1 MRSLRLRLLA
11 WLLPPLL
18 LVAVVAAGGAYMF
31 LERRLTAAYDHDLGD
46 IARAL
51 VPYIRNESGKLVID
65 FTPQAEAVL
74 RADSID
80 QIYYAIFDANGTAVA
95 GDRAV
100 PVADS
105 APAAAPRFWDDERQ
119 GEAVRAVVL
128 DTNAA
133 GGRVR
138 VVAAETTRK
147 RTRASRDAMLSA
159 IVPAVLL
166 LVAAVAGI
174 FLGVGRGLRPLDAM
188 REALA
193 ATSPA
198 DLRGLDVARVDDELK
213 PLVGA
218 LNAMLVRLGDAQQ
231 RQSRFIAN
239 AAHQLRTPIAGVIT
253 QLDLAKNASSDRET
267 HITHAR
273 EGAARLARLAQQVLS
288 LAAADPLANPGA
300 PEERCDLAEIVRTH
314 ADEWLRMVRSMDV
327 ELGFELDPAPIVGNA
342 VLVGELAS
350 NLVHN
355 AARYGARTV
364 TVATRADAKCSTLEV
379 VDDGAGIPREARER
393 VFERFSR
400 LDAQSTQG
408 SGLGL
413 AIVSE
418 IAQRHRATVKLADGP
433 GGKGT
438 RVSIAFPGPVGAATF
453 PA

>member
-51 VPYIRNESGKLVID
+51 VPYIRDDAGRLMID

-80 QIYYAIFDANGTAVA
+80 QIYYAIFDASGKAVA

-100 PVADS
+100 PVADL
-105 APAAAPRFWDDERQ
+105 APAPAPRFWDDTRQ
-119 GEAVRAVVL
+119 GERVRAVVL
-128 DTNAA
+128 DTTAD

-147 RTRASRDAMLSA
+147 RMRASRDAMFSA

-166 LVAAVAGI
+166 LIAAVAGI
-174 FLGVGRGLRPLDAM
+174 FLGVGRGLRPLGAM
-188 REALA
+188 RDALA
-193 ATSPA
+193 SKSHV
-198 DLRGLDVARVDDELK
+198 DLRALEMKQVDDELK

-218 LNAMLVRLGDAQQ
+218 LNDMLERLGDAQQ

-239 AAHQLRTPIAGVIT
+239 AAHQLRTPIAGLIT
-253 QLDLAKNASSDRET
+253 QLDLAKSMDGDRET
-267 HITHAR
+267 HLAHAR

-300 PEERCDLAEIVRTH
+300 PAERSDLAEIVKTH
-314 ADEWLRMVRSMDV
+314 ADEWVRMTRSLGVV
-327 ELGFELDPAPIVGNA
+327 ELEFELDPAPIFGNA

-364 TVATRADAKCSTLEV
+364 TVATRADAKASTLEV
-379 VDDGAGIPREARER
+379 IDDGPGIPREARER

-413 AIVSE
+413 AIVNE
-418 IAQRHRATVKLADGP
+418 IAQRHRASVQLADGP
-433 GGKGT
+433 GGHGT
-438 RVSIAFPGPVGAATF
+438 RVSIAFPL

>member
-1 MRSLRLRLLA
+1 
-11 WLLPPLL
+11 
-18 LVAVVAAGGAYMF
+18 
-31 LERRLTAAYDHDLGD
+31 
-46 IARAL
+46 
-51 VPYIRNESGKLVID
+51 VPGY
-65 FTPQAEAVL
+65 P
-74 RADSID
+74 
-80 QIYYAIFDANGTAVA
+80 
-95 GDRAV
+95 AV
-100 PVADS
+100 PAADP
-105 APAAAPRFWDDERQ
+105 APAPAPRFWDDMRHGER
-119 GEAVRAVVL
+119 VRAVVL

-133 GGRVR
+133 GRKVR

-147 RTRASRDAMLSA
+147 RMSASRDAMFSA

-166 LVAAVAGI
+166 FVAAVAGI

-188 REALA
+188 RDALA
-193 ATSPA
+193 SRSHV
-198 DLRGLDVARVDDELK
+198 DLRALEMERVDDELK

-218 LNAMLVRLGDAQQ
+218 LNGMLERLGEAQQ

-267 HITHAR
+267 HLAHAR

-300 PEERCDLAEIVRTH
+300 PAERCDLAGIAKMH
-314 ADEWLRMVRSMDV
+314 ADEWLRMARSMDV
-327 ELGFELDPAPIVGNA
+327 ELGFELEPAPIVGNA
-342 VLVGELAS
+342 VRVGELAS

-364 TVATRADAKCSTLEV
+364 TVATRADAGRSTLEV
-379 VDDGAGIPREARER
+379 IDDGAGIPREARER

-418 IAQRHRATVKLADGP
+418 IAQRHHASVELADGP

-438 RVSIAFPGPVGAATF
+438 RVTIAFPRLS
-453 PA
+453 

>member
-1 MRSLRLRLLA
+1 MTSLRLRLLA

-18 LVAVVAAGGAYMF
+18 LVAIVAAGGAYMF

-51 VPYIRNESGKLVID
+51 VPYVRDEAGRLAID

-80 QIYYAIFDANGTAVA
+80 QIYYTILDESGMPVA
-95 GDRAV
+95 GDRTMPA
-100 PVADS
+100 ADP
-105 APAAAPRFWDDERQ
+105 APAPSPRFWDDMRNGER
-119 GEAVRAVVL
+119 VRAVVL
-128 DTNAA
+128 DTKAA
-133 GGRVR
+133 GRKVR
-138 VVAAETTRK
+138 VVAAETMRK
-147 RTRASRDAMLSA
+147 RTRASRDAMFSA

-188 REALA
+188 RDALQ
-193 ATSPA
+193 TRSHA
-198 DLRGLDVARVDDELK
+198 DLRALEMKRVDDELR
-213 PLVGA
+213 PLVAA
-218 LNAMLVRLGDAQQ
+218 LNGMLERLADAQS

-253 QLDLAKNASSDRET
+253 QLDLAKSAGGERET
-267 HITHAR
+267 HLAHAR
-273 EGAARLARLAQQVLS
+273 DGATRLARLAQQVLS

-300 PEERCDLAEIVRTH
+300 PSERCDLAEIVKGH
-314 ADEWLRMVRSMDV
+314 ADEWVRMASALGV
-327 ELGFELDPAPIVGNA
+327 ELEFELGPAPLVGNA

-355 AARYGARTV
+355 AARYGARTA
-364 TVATRADAKCSTLEV
+364 TVATRVAGDRSLLEIT
-379 VDDGAGIPREARER
+379 DDGPGIPREARER

-418 IAQRHRATVKLADGP
+418 IAQRHGATVELADGA

-438 RVSIAFPGPVGAATF
+438 RVTIAFPGPF
-453 PA
+453 S

>member
-1 MRSLRLRLLA
+1 MQSLRLRLLA

-51 VPYIRNESGKLVID
+51 VPYIRDDAGRLMID

-80 QIYYAIFDANGTAVA
+80 QIYYAIFDANGTPVA
-95 GDRAV
+95 GDSAV
-100 PVADS
+100 PAADP
-105 APAAAPRFWDDERQ
+105 APAPVPRFWDDVRQ
-119 GEAVRAVVL
+119 GENVRAVVL
-128 DTNAA
+128 DTKAA
-133 GGRVR
+133 GRKVR
-138 VVAAETTRK
+138 VVATETTRK
-147 RTRASRDAMLSA
+147 RMRASRDAMVSA

-166 LVAAVAGI
+166 LIAAVAGI

-188 REALA
+188 RDALA
-193 ATSPA
+193 SKSHV
-198 DLRGLDVARVDDELK
+198 DLRALELKHVDDELK

-218 LNAMLVRLGDAQQ
+218 LNDMLERLGDAQQ

-239 AAHQLRTPIAGVIT
+239 AAHQLRTPIAGLIT
-253 QLDLAKNASSDRET
+253 QLDLAKSMHGDRET
-267 HITHAR
+267 HLAHAR

-300 PEERCDLAEIVRTH
+300 PSEKCDLADIVKTH
-314 ADEWLRMVRSMDV
+314 ADEWLRMTRSLGVV
-327 ELGFELDPAPIVGNA
+327 ELEFELDPAPIVGNA
-342 VLVGELAS
+342 VLVGELAA
-350 NLVHN
+350 NVVHN

-364 TVATRADAKCSTLEV
+364 TVATRADSKASTLEV
-379 VDDGAGIPREARER
+379 IDDGPGIPREARER

-418 IAQRHRATVKLADGP
+418 IAQRHRASVQLADGP
-433 GGKGT
+433 GSQGT
-438 RVSIAFPGPVGAATF
+438 RVSIAFPRAA
-453 PA
+453 

>member
-1 MRSLRLRLLA
+1 
-11 WLLPPLL
+11 
-18 LVAVVAAGGAYMF
+18 
-31 LERRLTAAYDHDLGD
+31 
-46 IARAL
+46 
-51 VPYIRNESGKLVID
+51 
-65 FTPQAEAVL
+65 
-74 RADSID
+74 
-80 QIYYAIFDANGTAVA
+80 
-95 GDRAV
+95 
-100 PVADS
+100 
-105 APAAAPRFWDDERQ
+105 
-119 GEAVRAVVL
+119 
-128 DTNAA
+128 
-133 GGRVR
+133 
-138 VVAAETTRK
+138 
-147 RTRASRDAMLSA
+147 
-159 IVPAVLL
+159 
-166 LVAAVAGI
+166 
-174 FLGVGRGLRPLDAM
+174 
-188 REALA
+188 
-193 ATSPA
+193 
-198 DLRGLDVARVDDELK
+198 
-213 PLVGA
+213 VGA